1 MSDFHWRRHGLRVGT
16 ALVALIIIGAVSWTF
31 AGLLDSPALRD
42 REFRIRWHYLVPAGL
57 LYLLCHT
64 LWGTF
69 WVQLLWGQG
78 VCISWF
84 AGVRIYF
91 VSQFGKYVPGKAWVI
106 LLRVALLRGKGIPPS
121 VIAVTGTYET
131 LTNMA
136 AGAVVGV
143 CFLPWAGLGFEFSS
157 TKGFALIGL
166 CSVPIVLVLMNRLG
180 RRVIRKYRGPDARP
194 LPAPT
199 VGLLMRGFAQALVGW
214 CLLAISLWLTVCG
227 VGAEPTPIDANLL
240 LQDLSA
246 VAISYVTGFAALIL
260 PGGFGA
266 REEVLKTM
274 LVGQL
279 ARSEGT
285 AAEPVA
291 ALVAVTLRIVW
302 TIFEVVFALAL
313 WKLAKPRSATE
324 PVQGQA

>member
-1 MSDFHWRRHGLRVGT
+1 MADAPAGVNRHPLRRHAVRFATIAV
-16 ALVALIIIGAVSWTF
+16 AVALIGAVSYTF
-31 AGLLDSPALRD
+31 AGLLDSPALKTRP
-42 REFRIRWHYLVPAGL
+42 FHARWEYLLLAGL
-57 LYLLCHT
+57 LYLMCHT

-69 WVQLLWGQG
+69 WVQLLRGQG
-78 VCISWF
+78 VRISWL
-84 AGVRIYF
+84 AGVRVYF

-106 LLRVALLRGKGIPPS
+106 LLRIALLRGRGISPA
-121 VIAVTGTYET
+121 VIAVTGAYET

-136 AGAVVGV
+136 AGAVLGV
-143 CFLPWAGLGFEFSS
+143 ALLPWAGLGFELDSAL
-157 TKGFALIGL
+157 GFALLGL
-166 CSVPIVLVLMNRLG
+166 ATVPLVFLVLNKLG

-199 VGLLMRGFAQALVGW
+199 LGLLVRGFAQALFGW
-214 CLLAISLWLTVCG
+214 ALLALSLWLTVCG
-227 VGAEPTPIDANLL
+227 IAADPTPLGVDLF

-266 REEVLKTM
+266 REGVLKTM
-274 LVGQL
+274 LTGQL
-279 ARSEGT
+279 TATEGS

-302 TIFEVVFALAL
+302 TIFEVAFALAL
-313 WKLAKPRSATE
+313 WKLVPSRKR
-324 PVQGQA
+324 